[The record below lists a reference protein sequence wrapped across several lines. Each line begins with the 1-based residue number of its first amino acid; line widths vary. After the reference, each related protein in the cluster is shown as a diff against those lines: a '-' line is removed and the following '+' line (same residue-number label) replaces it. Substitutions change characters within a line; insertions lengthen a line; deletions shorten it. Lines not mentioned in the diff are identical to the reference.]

1 MDALARTAAA
11 LRTFGAEMKPD
22 LPRIDEA
29 LPAVR
34 ALLRDAGVPFKIV
47 GGLAVIHHGYERY
60 TRDVDVLVPRDGMAT
75 VEGFLEAHGF
85 SKVSER
91 RLRHDATG
99 VFVDMLP
106 EGAQLRGLRP
116 APPLPSPNDV
126 SGSASDAE
134 VVALP
139 ALLEFKLD
147 AGRLQD
153 LADVVQLLKKVDET
167 NYVYVEAAVRSE
179 HRPEL
184 AGLRDQ
190 ALQELEWDRMNG
202 GT

>member
-1 MDALARTAAA
+1 
-11 LRTFGAEMKPD
+11 MKPD
-22 LPRIDEA
+22 LPQIDVA

-60 TRDVDVLVPRDGMAT
+60 TRDVDVLVAPDAMST
-75 VEGFLEAHGF
+75 VESFLDAHGF
-85 SKVSER
+85 SKISDR
-91 RLRHDATG
+91 RIQHNGTG

-106 EGAQLRGLRP
+106 EGAQLRGPRH

-126 SGSASDAE
+126 AASDTDPE

-139 ALLEFKLD
+139 VLLEFKLD
-147 AGRLQD
+147 AGRRLD
-153 LADVVQLLKKVDET
+153 LTDVVQLLKRIDDT
-167 NYVYVEAAVRSE
+167 RYIYVEAAVRAE

-184 AGLRDQ
+184 AGLRDE